1 MSGGKG
7 GGSTSEV
14 TVPEYIERA
23 AQRNLNKAEGI
34 SQIGYTPYYG
44 PDVAAFTPMQQAAFQ
59 NTADASSA
67 FGMAAPTSQQD
78 IMGGMGAP
86 TTYAGGVQGYSSAP
100 MFEQSLAELGRQRPG
115 QKDYIDSF
123 FIDPFTGQAGNR
135 VSAPVNY
142 ENYMT
147 AAESGRR
154 EADANRAN
162 ELAMA
167 YAEAN
172 AGPESY
178 YNYSNIDYSPTSSA
192 TSHITNPA
200 AGITD
205 TSAPGFGE
213 GAFNDFSE
221 AVVGLGGFFDP
232 TLKVGAIN
240 NPIKTPTVSEMV
252 NAAPTGM
259 DYNPTT
265 GGYVSN
271 TDSGPSSSPR
281 PVSRPTG
288 STTPAASDGGFISI
302 GDMFDGGGAGKSGDT
317 FEGGGIISDVGN
329 AVTGSNDDDD
339 DNDSGGGGGSGC
351 VVATHAVES
360 GAFTPNM
367 KREAVVWCMNAL
379 HGKWWGEAVRRGY
392 RHLGKKKIEQG
403 KAREHYQ
410 EFRRYIAFANGKK
423 RDVRGAITFALR
435 TAQFFAVG
443 LIKKDA

>member
-7 GGSTSEV
+7 GGSTTTVE
-14 TVPEYIERA
+14 VPEYIEKA

-67 FGMAAPTSQQD
+67 FGMAAPTNQQD

-86 TTYAGGVQGYSSAP
+86 TTYASGVSGYSSQP
-100 MFEQSLAELGRQRPG
+100 MFRQSLEQLQAERPG
-115 QKDYIDSF
+115 QFDYINSF
-123 FIDPFTGQAGNR
+123 FIDPFTGQAGSR

-147 AAESGRR
+147 AAESGRVQ
-154 EADANRAN
+154 ADADRAN
-162 ELAMA
+162 DLAIA
-167 YAEAN
+167 QAQAS

-178 YNYSNIDYSPTSSA
+178 YNYNSVDYSPTSSA
-192 TSHITNPA
+192 NSYITNPA
-200 AGITD
+200 DGITD
-205 TSAPGFGE
+205 TSEPSFGE

-221 AVVGLGGFFDP
+221 ALVGIGGLFDP

-240 NPIKTPTVSEMV
+240 NPIKTPTVDEMV
-252 NAAPTGM
+252 SATPSDM
-259 DYNPTT
+259 DYDPTT
-265 GGYVSN
+265 GAYVSS
-271 TDSGPSSSPR
+271 TSEGPESSPR
-281 PVSRPTG
+281 PVMRPAETDDEVDLPGNVISR
-288 STTPAASDGGFISI
+288 ALNI
-302 GDMFDGGGAGKSGDT
+302 GAGKKDD
-317 FEGGGIISDVGN
+317 SDDGYVGS
-329 AVTGSNDDDD
+329 ADD
-339 DNDSGGGGGSGC
+339 GC
-351 VVATHAVES
+351 VVATHAVGS
-360 GAFTPNM
+360 GAFTPSM
-367 KREAVVWCMNAL
+367 KREAVVWCMKAL

-410 EFRRYIAFANGKK
+410 EFRRYIAFASGKK
-423 RDVRGAITFALR
+423 RDARGAITFALR

>member
-14 TVPEYIERA
+14 TIPEYIEKA

-86 TTYAGGVQGYSSAP
+86 TTYANGVSGYSSQP
-100 MFEQSLAELGRQRPG
+100 MFEESLAELGRQRPG

-123 FIDPFTGQAGNR
+123 FIDPFTGQAGSR

-162 ELAMA
+162 ELAI
-167 YAEAN
+167 AN
-172 AGPESY
+172 AAYKGPSSVF
-178 YNYSNIDYSPTSSA
+178 YNNEDTVMNTTGIGGGASASGGSSA
-192 TSHITNPA
+192 SFDSPSDTGSYGGSLMTGGPTEATGNVSVYDPGMIITNPIS
-200 AGITD
+200 GN
-205 TSAPGFGE
+205 TS
-213 GAFNDFSE
+213 
-221 AVVGLGGFFDP
+221 
-232 TLKVGAIN
+232 
-240 NPIKTPTVSEMV
+240 
-252 NAAPTGM
+252 
-259 DYNPTT
+259 T
-265 GGYVSN
+265 GGYVFDP
-271 TDSGPSSSPR
+271 TDYNSDYGSGPA
-281 PVSRPTG
+281 PTG

-317 FEGGGIISDVGN
+317 FEGGGLISDVGN
-329 AVTGSNDDDD
+329 AVTGSNDDD
-339 DNDSGGGGGSGC
+339 NNSGGGGGGGGFC
-351 VVATHAVES
+351 FLTTAIVE
-360 GAFTPNM
+360 
-367 KREAVVWCMNAL
+367 KR
-379 HGKWWGEAVRRGY
+379 GEADDGPTLSKLRNFRDTYMSSDPKMAENIKEYYNVAPKIVASIPEDHEDWDWIGQQVDKSVEHIDANEMGEAYDVYSNMVSR
-392 RHLGKKKIEQG
+392 LMSNWVEKKE
-403 KAREHYQ
+403 
-410 EFRRYIAFANGKK
+410 AF
-423 RDVRGAITFALR
+423 
-435 TAQFFAVG
+435 
-443 LIKKDA
+443 

>member
-14 TVPEYIERA
+14 TIPEYIERA

-44 PDVAAFTPMQQAAFQ
+44 PDVASFTPMQQAAFQ

-86 TTYAGGVQGYSSAP
+86 TTYANGVSGYSSQP
-100 MFEQSLAELGRQRPG
+100 MFQQSLDKLQEERPG
-115 QKDYIDSF
+115 QFDYINSF
-123 FIDPFTGQAGNR
+123 FIDPFTGQAGSR

-142 ENYMT
+142 EDYMT
-147 AAESGRR
+147 AAEGGRVQ
-154 EADANRAN
+154 ADANRAN
-162 ELAMA
+162 DLAMA
-167 YAEAN
+167 YVEAN

-200 AGITD
+200 NGITD
-205 TSAPGFGE
+205 TSAPGVGE

-252 NAAPTGM
+252 DAAPVSM

-288 STTPAASDGGFISI
+288 GGSSSSSVDLPGNVISRALNI
-302 GDMFDGGGAGKSGDT
+302 GAGKEDDSDDGYVGSSGDGCFLT
-317 FEGGGIISDVGN
+317 TAIVERRGE
-329 AVTGSNDDDD
+329 DDDGPTLSKLRNFRD
-339 DNDSGGGGGSGC
+339 TYMSANPKMAENIKEYYD
-351 VVATHAVES
+351 VAPKIVSSIPEDHEDWDWIGQQVDKSVEHIDANEMS
-360 GAFTPNM
+360 EAYDVYSNMVSRLMSNWVEKKEAF
-367 KREAVVWCMNAL
+367 
-379 HGKWWGEAVRRGY
+379 
-392 RHLGKKKIEQG
+392 
-403 KAREHYQ
+403 
-410 EFRRYIAFANGKK
+410 
-423 RDVRGAITFALR
+423 
-435 TAQFFAVG
+435 
-443 LIKKDA
+443 

>member
-1 MSGGKG
+1 
-7 GGSTSEV
+7 
-14 TVPEYIERA
+14 
-23 AQRNLNKAEGI
+23 
-34 SQIGYTPYYG
+34 
-44 PDVAAFTPMQQAAFQ
+44 
-59 NTADASSA
+59 
-67 FGMAAPTSQQD
+67 
-78 IMGGMGAP
+78 
-86 TTYAGGVQGYSSAP
+86 
-100 MFEQSLAELGRQRPG
+100 
-115 QKDYIDSF
+115 
-123 FIDPFTGQAGNR
+123 
-135 VSAPVNY
+135 
-142 ENYMT
+142 
-147 AAESGRR
+147 
-154 EADANRAN
+154 
-162 ELAMA
+162 MA
-167 YAEAN
+167 YVEAN

-200 AGITD
+200 NGITD
-205 TSAPGFGE
+205 TSAPGVGE

-252 NAAPTGM
+252 DAATVGM

-271 TDSGPSSSPR
+271 TDDGPSSSLR
-281 PVSRPTG
+281 PVSRPEEG
-288 STTPAASDGGFISI
+288 DSPSSSSVDLPGNVISRTLNI
-302 GDMFDGGGAGKSGDT
+302 GAGKKDESSDSGYAGSSGD
-317 FEGGGIISDVGN
+317 
-329 AVTGSNDDDD
+329 
-339 DNDSGGGGGSGC
+339 GC

-410 EFRRYIAFANGKK
+410 EFRRYIAFASGKK

>member
-86 TTYAGGVQGYSSAP
+86 TTYANGVSGYSSQP
-100 MFEQSLAELGRQRPG
+100 MFQQSLDQLQAERPG
-115 QKDYIDSF
+115 QFDYINSF
-123 FIDPFTGQAGNR
+123 FIDPFTGQAGSR

-142 ENYMT
+142 EDYMT
-147 AAESGRR
+147 AAEGGRVQ
-154 EADANRAN
+154 ADANRAN
-162 ELAMA
+162 DLAMA
-167 YAEAN
+167 YVEAN

-200 AGITD
+200 NGITD
-205 TSAPGFGE
+205 TSAPGVGE

-221 AVVGLGGFFDP
+221 AVVGFGGFFDP

-252 NAAPTGM
+252 DAATVGM

-271 TDSGPSSSPR
+271 TDDGPSSSLR
-281 PVSRPTG
+281 PVSRPEEG
-288 STTPAASDGGFISI
+288 DSPSSSSVDLPGNVISRTLNI
-302 GDMFDGGGAGKSGDT
+302 GAGKKDESSDSGYAGSSGD
-317 FEGGGIISDVGN
+317 
-329 AVTGSNDDDD
+329 
-339 DNDSGGGGGSGC
+339 GC

-410 EFRRYIAFANGKK
+410 EFRRYIAFASGKK